1 MHSEDM
7 QRQLSE
13 DFGVD
18 EDSYEI
24 RDSSAELKA
33 NEKKWHERLIAACRI
48 QRWWKLISSQLENSP
63 EPKTVKT
70 ADEERIEDHISKYVV
85 EFKCKPC
92 GRSLQTKESL
102 NQHIL
107 HDKEHQMNAQEY
119 DLFAKYQKSIVEP
132 WSKRADALLDTEF
145 QDETVSNNEMAIPIH
160 NCLDSI
166 AVALS
171 YIEGTKGWT
180 ETTDLKAHVE
190 ELQRACHKVENELQ
204 RIEGIYSY
212 LHYSVIWVKHSCI
225 TRSYQ

>member
-18 EDSYEI
+18 EGSYEI

-33 NEKKWHERLIAACRI
+33 NEKKWHERLIAAYRI
-48 QRWWKLISSQLENSP
+48 QLWWKLISTQLGESH

-70 ADEERIEDHISKYVV
+70 TDEELIEDHMAKYVV
-85 EFKCKPC
+85 DLKCKPC

-107 HDKEHQMNAQEY
+107 HDKEHQMNAQDY
-119 DLFAKYQKSIVEP
+119 DLFAKYRKSFVEP

-145 QDETVSNNEMAIPIH
+145 QDEIVSNNEMAIPIH

-171 YIEGTKGWT
+171 YIEGTRGWT
-180 ETTDLKAHVE
+180 EMRLLKAHVE
-190 ELQRACHKVENELQ
+190 ELQRVCQRVENELQ
-204 RIEGIYSY
+204 RIEGIYYS
-212 LHYSVIWVKHSCI
+212 LHYSVIWVKHLCF